1 MLGRRFPLLSFSL
14 ASVALLASMSSST
27 GCAGDPPPFQP
38 GTTTTVGSGGAGGG
52 AEGHQGEE
60 MFRALQADFVAECA
74 SCHKKGG
81 IADTPFL
88 GDPDG
93 NNPDPYD
100 AVTSWPGII
109 VKDAANSVLLSW
121 PASGVHSN
129 GPISSAL
136 EAKLVEWLEEE
147 SKGVAAVEGAPVI
160 PPFKPFVPGFYAVYL
175 DPLGSEFAGMA
186 ITFQA
191 EELTDKSLSLS
202 TIQVHPTAKLGLELE
217 HPLFTVYPAGLPD
230 GDPDPVDS
238 FSNVAQSV
246 EPGTVAPLGPGAVI
260 LTNWVVGGKLS
271 IAFETITIIDPMGGG
286 GGGGGGGACSALP
299 EFVAN
304 AAPALAPC
312 DNCHGGQNGAA
323 TNAVDMTDLG
333 SDDDAACG
341 QIKNRI
347 NLTNPAQSQLF
358 ITTDPSGNATH
369 PFKFGGNQANFNQF
383 VQNVTQWINAEG
395 M

>member
-1 MLGRRFPLLSFSL
+1 MLGRRLHLIGFSVL
-14 ASVALLASMSSST
+14 ALALAASVST
-27 GCAGDPPPFQP
+27 TSGCAGDPPPFQP
-38 GTTTTVGSGGAGGG
+38 GATTTVGSGGGGG
-52 AEGHQGEE
+52 EGGAQNHQGEAL
-60 MFRALQADFVAECA
+60 FRALQDDFVAECA

-88 GDPDG
+88 GDPAN

-100 AVTSWPGII
+100 AVTSWPGVI
-109 VKDAANSVLLSW
+109 VKDASKSVLTSW

-147 SKGVAAVEGAPVI
+147 AKGVADVEGDPII
-160 PPFKPFVPGFYAVYL
+160 PPFKPIVPGFNAVYL
-175 DPLGSEFAGMA
+175 DPLGSEYAGMA

-191 EELTDKSLSLS
+191 EELTDKTLSLT
-202 TIQVHPTAKLGLELE
+202 TIQVHPTAKLGLEFE
-217 HPLFTVYPAGLPD
+217 HPLFAVYPAGLPD

-238 FSNVAQSV
+238 FSNVSQTV
-246 EPGTVAPLGPGAVI
+246 QPGTVAPLGPGSVI

-271 IAFETITIIDPMGGG
+271 IAFASLKIVDPMGGE
-286 GGGGGGGACSALP
+286 GGAAGACDALD

-304 AAPALAPC
+304 AAPALGPC

-341 QIKNRI
+341 QIKNRV
-347 NLTNPAQSQLF
+347 NLSNPSQSQLF
-358 ITTDPSGNATH
+358 ITTDPSGTATH

-383 VQNVTQWINAEG
+383 VQNVTQWINAEA